1 MGQAGR
7 SARSEEGGMT
17 SEEAMVRYAIDLM
30 QRGDREQMR
39 RQDIIRAEL
48 NVPVDVEVYHAEQ
61 STKH

>member
-1 MGQAGR
+1 
-7 SARSEEGGMT
+7 MT